1 VRKRNK
7 EEGGRRKSTIRSWTI
22 NLVVPSSLLLVPF
35 LCACKP
41 KPADT
46 RSTADKLKALE
57 TKTEKAF
64 DVAKEKSETLV
75 ERFARERVIF
85 SARFNEQLKRTEAR
99 LVELKRRAELN
110 AERRPVIERGI
121 RVLEARTRTLRE
133 RMERL
138 KAATAEQWDQ
148 MKEPWQKKEGY
159 EDYEDQ
165 ILKETSM

>member
-7 EEGGRRKSTIRSWTI
+7 EEGGRKKSIIRSWTV

-46 RSTADKLKALE
+46 RSTAEKLKALE
-57 TKTEKAF
+57 AKTEQVVEA
-64 DVAKEKSETLV
+64 AKDKIETLE
-75 ERFARERVIF
+75 ERFDRERVIF
-85 SARFNEQLKRTEAR
+85 SARFKEQLKRTEIR
-99 LVELKRRAELN
+99 LVELKRRAELS
-110 AERRPVIERGI
+110 AERRPQIERGI

-148 MKEPWQKKEGY
+148 LKEPWQKKEGY